1 MASGRQVLEVSGLSV
16 DYKLQAS
23 AWFGRKPVLRAVDGI
38 SFSISHGEAL
48 GLVGESGCGK
58 SSVGRAVLRLQPV
71 AAGEVRFNGVDL
83 LKLGPDALRQM
94 RRRMQMVFQDS
105 YASLNPYMRV
115 RDIIAEPLSIFGID
129 TGRTR
134 RRQAA
139 EMLAAVGLD
148 TSAGE
153 RYPHEFS
160 GGQRQ
165 RINIA
170 RALIL
175 SPELIV
181 CDEPVSALDVS
192 IQETIMLLLAS
203 LRQAHDLTFLFI
215 SHDLAVVRD
224 FCDRVAVMYLGRIVE
239 VSGSD
244 DLYDRPLHPYTQA
257 LIVAIP
263 VPDPEIEAARALER
277 VELSGEV
284 VSALD
289 RHAGCCFSGRCP
301 KAGDV
306 ERTFGIDCA
315 NTPPILTAV
324 QPGHDVACHLYEAC
338 RPASGCG

>member
-1 MASGRQVLEVSGLSV
+1 M
-16 DYKLQAS
+16 
-23 AWFGRKPVLRAVDGI
+23 
-38 SFSISHGEAL
+38 
-48 GLVGESGCGK
+48 
-58 SSVGRAVLRLQPV
+58 LRLQPV

-83 LKLGPDALRQM
+83 LKLGPDELRQM

-129 TGRTR
+129 AGRTR
-134 RRQAA
+134 RHRAA

-181 CDEPVSALDVS
+181 CDEPGCRRWTCRYRRRSCCCWR
-192 IQETIMLLLAS
+192 S
-203 LRQAHDLTFLFI
+203 LRQAHDPDV
-215 SHDLAVVRD
+215 SCSLATTLPSFATSVT
-224 FCDRVAVMYLGRIVE
+224 RVAVMLT
-239 VSGSD
+239 SGGSWKSAAATI
-244 DLYDRPLHPYTQA
+244 YTTVALHPYTQA
-257 LIVAIP
+257 LIAAIP

-306 ERTFGIDCA
+306 ERTFGIACA
-315 NTPPILTAV
+315 RTPPILAAV
-324 QPGHDVACHLYEAC
+324 QPGHDVGCHLYEAC
-338 RPASGCG
+338 RPASRCG